1 MKDSLFPFQ
10 RRAVAELRK
19 LTAMALR
26 NYRDAQIPQ
35 VISLQAPTGAGKTI
49 IMAAF
54 VEEVYFGSDQFVEQP
69 EAIFVWLSDSPSL
82 NAQSREKFQLRSSKL
97 RFGQCVTIE
106 DTSFDME
113 MLEDGQIYFLNTQ
126 KLGKAGNLSKHGDRR
141 QYTIWET
148 LENTAKKKSDRLY
161 FIIDEAHRGMQGT
174 EAGKA
179 TSIMQ
184 RFLKGSRSLGLSPM
198 PVVIGVSATADRFN
212 QLVGNTTSTLNK
224 HVISPNEV
232 RGSGLLKDR
241 IIITHP
247 ENPEKHDDM
256 AILQAATD
264 EWIAKCA
271 HWNQYCYE
279 QHYAQVNP
287 VFVVQVLAG
296 SGKDPSA
303 TNLED
308 VVAKIEER
316 LGRAFH
322 EYEIVHTFGS
332 TPTLNLNNLPVH
344 YIEPS
349 DIAADKRIQ
358 VVLFK
363 ENLSTGWDCPR
374 AETMMSFRHAEDA
387 TYIAQL
393 LGRMIRTPMQSH
405 IQVDDY
411 LNDVRLF
418 LPYFNKS
425 TVQAV
430 IDELQNAEGGELPTV
445 IDEDMIERPSF
456 ASWSIYPPRRKDDTP
471 VPGQVEL
478 TGFDRLPPLENGGT
492 SPTGQAAGDGLKQSE
507 PQQNPTPLY
516 SVPQK
521 PAQAEQD
528 APDIRAD
535 QIVIPG
541 VEIDRVKITKF
552 INSMGLLT
560 YMVRSVKVNSYLK
573 SLLSLASLLTQ
584 SGIFPG
590 AAKEMRND
598 VTDMIRSYIEELRG
612 MGRYEELSAQVLSL
626 KLTSQIFDP
635 FGEFLDNG
643 KTYDI
648 FSTSETDLDRQLR
661 IADAK
666 LGGYGF
672 PNIYGKSFYD
682 ENDPSAFKID
692 CILFAADEDCMERLS
707 KYSEREFHRLNDQYR
722 KYIVGK
728 SEQWKKQYSDI
739 IADGDAVSEHNF
751 SLPENIYV
759 RPDEEGREYTDHLF
773 VDDTTGTAK
782 IKLNKWESG
791 LLEEESKRSNFACWL
806 RNTSK
811 AKWALCIPYEI
822 DGETKAM
829 YPDFLIVRYDAQ
841 LEYIIDILEP
851 HSDSYKDNLGKA
863 KGLARYAEAEPRI
876 GRVQLIRQKSVAG
889 KSRFIRLDLSH
900 GAVRKKVLKAIN
912 TDELDHIFET
922 DGFFT
927 Q

>member
-1 MKDSLFPFQ
+1 MKDTLFPFQ

-82 NAQSREKFQLRSSKL
+82 NAQSKEKFQLRSSKL

-106 DTSFDME
+106 DSAFDME
-113 MLEDGQIYFLNTQ
+113 MLEDGHIYFLNTQ

-184 RFLKGSRSLGLSPM
+184 RFLKGSRNLGLSPM

-308 VVAKIEER
+308 VIAKIEER
-316 LGRAFH
+316 LGRTFH

-332 TPTLNLNNLPVH
+332 TPTLHLSGLPVH

-418 LPYFNKS
+418 LPYFNKT

-430 IDELQNAEGGELPTV
+430 IDELQNAEGGTIPTV
-445 IDEDMIERPSF
+445 IDEDLIERPAF
-456 ASWSIYPPRRKDDTP
+456 AFWSIRPSRKKDDTP

-478 TGFDRLPPLENGGT
+478 PGLDRLPPFDSNGT
-492 SPTGQAAGDGLKQSE
+492 KPDGQTAEDGLKQPE

-516 SVPQK
+516 PVLPK
-521 PAQAEQD
+521 PTQAEQD
-528 APDIRAD
+528 GPDIQAD

-552 INSMGLLT
+552 INSLGLLT
-560 YMVRSVKVNSYLK
+560 YVVRSAPVSSYLK
-573 SLLSLASLLTQ
+573 SLLNLVSLLTQ
-584 SGIFPG
+584 SGTFPG
-590 AAKEMRND
+590 AAQKMQND
-598 VTDMIRSYIEELRG
+598 VTDMIRSYVDDLRG

-635 FGEFLDNG
+635 FWEFLDNG
-643 KTYDI
+643 KSYDI
-648 FSTSETDLDRQLR
+648 FSMSETDLDRQLR

-672 PNIYGKSFYD
+672 PNIYGRKFYD

-692 CILFAADEDCMERLS
+692 CILFAADEDCIERLN
-707 KYSEREFHRLNDQYR
+707 KYSEEEFHRLNDQYR
-722 KYIVGK
+722 KYIVRK

-773 VDDTTGTAK
+773 VDDTTGIAK
-782 IKLNKWESG
+782 IKLNGWESG
-791 LLEEESKRSNFACWL
+791 LLEEESKQPDFACWL
-806 RNTSK
+806 RNTSR

-822 DGETKAM
+822 DGEMKPM

-863 KGLARYAEAEPRI
+863 KGLAKYAEAEPRI
-876 GRVQLIRQKSVAG
+876 GRVQLIRQKSVGG
-889 KSRFIRLDLSH
+889 KPRFIRLDLSR

-922 DGFFT
+922 DGFFI
-927 Q
+927 